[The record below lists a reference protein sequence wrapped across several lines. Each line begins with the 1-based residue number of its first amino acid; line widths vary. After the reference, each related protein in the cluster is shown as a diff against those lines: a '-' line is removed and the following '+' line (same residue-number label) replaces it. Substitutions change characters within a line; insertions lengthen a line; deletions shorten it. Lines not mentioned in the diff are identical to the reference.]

1 MNWRI
6 RLISVLII
14 FSATLLLGRLYFV
27 QIVHGKSFVSSA
39 ERQYVNK
46 NTISYDRGEIYFQSK
61 TGEKIPAAISRSGF
75 SVSINPSV
83 MTEEEKIFEKADKNE
98 EIAKRLNSET
108 ADKIKN
114 LNLYGVSVSTDKWRF
129 YPGNDLASQSI
140 GFVAFLE
147 NALAG
152 RYGLE
157 RYYEEVLKRDPSK
170 AYDNFFST

>member
-83 MTEEEKIFEKADKNE
+83 MTEEEKIYESLNAIISLDKAEFMAKTLDKADKNDLLT
-98 EIAKRLNSET
+98 RRLLNSINQFNT
-108 ADKIKN
+108 SSN
-114 LNLYGVSVSTDKWRF
+114 
-129 YPGNDLASQSI
+129 
-140 GFVAFLE
+140 FLE
-147 NALAG
+147 
-152 RYGLE
+152 
-157 RYYEEVLKRDPSK
+157 
-170 AYDNFFST
+170 